1 MKKILLSGLCAAF
14 VFAGCQN
21 ELYKDA
27 AKDHKSKQGAYIA
40 GDNVLNSFVAEGVE
54 TYLNGVVIGL
64 ARKADSNVTVRLT
77 AGDQAQ
83 LDAYNKKNQT
93 SYPLLPKEMYEVAN
107 QVTLDAGYSSV
118 EVPIKLT
125 ELAFNG
131 NSTYALPVRLEKG
144 GANIISGQSETLLI
158 MEQKL
163 ITKSLKMSGS
173 GAEDGDMFPQDFS
186 VDQWTMEMMINR
198 SSYSS
203 NNRSIG
209 GTKLA
214 PNSSSNDEIYTRFGD
229 VTIDPNQLQIKTGRS
244 QIDVPKDLFAAQPN
258 VWYMISFVYDGKKN
272 SIYIDGKL
280 VAEREIREGA
290 YGLTGFWIGGAN
302 ELIREIRFW
311 DIART
316 PKQIKDNV
324 WKTVHPDSKGLLLYY
339 PGNGK
344 KFDRESGK
352 VVEDET
358 KIWDWSK
365 NEKHLNRPSGASF
378 DNNGG
383 EGFVFPPEA

>member
-27 AKDHKSKQGAYIA
+27 AKDYKSKQGAYIA

-173 GAEDGDMFPQDFS
+173 GAEDGDMFSQDFS

-198 SSYSS
+198 SSYRS
-203 NNRSIG
+203 NNKSIG

>member
-27 AKDHKSKQGAYIA
+27 AKDYKSKQGAYIA

-198 SSYSS
+198 SSYRS
-203 NNRSIG
+203 NNKSIG

>member
-173 GAEDGDMFPQDFS
+173 GAEDGDMFSQDFS

-198 SSYSS
+198 SSYRS
-203 NNRSIG
+203 NNKSIG

-352 VVEDET
+352 IVEDET

>member
-198 SSYSS
+198 SSYRS
-203 NNRSIG
+203 NNKSIG

-352 VVEDET
+352 IVEDET

>member
-198 SSYSS
+198 SSYRS
-203 NNRSIG
+203 NNKSIG

>member
-198 SSYSS
+198 SSYRS
-203 NNRSIG
+203 NNKSIG

-365 NEKHLNRPSGASF
+365 KEKHLNRPSGASF